1 MFNLSEYLNHS
12 MEQAASMSLRLS
24 LESGKERNFILQAVG
39 CQRKAAEKR
48 RLSEE
53 AGEHVPL
60 FLIASIAS
68 ECNLFCTGCYAR
80 ANRACGDLRD
90 QSGDGEMLPMAGIS
104 RSTAS
109 DLPASRWAGIF
120 REAADLGIG
129 IVILAGGEPLT
140 RPDVLEAAAGVPEL
154 IFPVFTN
161 GTMIGDKEIS
171 FFDENR
177 HIIPVISLEGTQ
189 KETDERRGAGV
200 YDLVRGKMDVL
211 HRKHILFG
219 VSVTVTSSNMDLVTS
234 PAFIHDLR
242 QAGCRLL
249 FFIEYTPVDRKTASL
264 TLDDTQRARLSEI
277 ISDLRKTETEMI
289 FSSFP
294 GDEAETQGCLAAG
307 RGFFHI
313 SPTGCAE
320 PCPVSPFSDM
330 NVRDASL
337 REVLRSP
344 FFRSLREDGFLSSEH
359 EGGCLLIEKEKEVR
373 EKLASAKNE

>member
-104 RSTAS
+104 RSIAS

-161 GTMIGDKEIS
+161 GTMIGDNEIS

-177 HIIPVISLEGTQ
+177 HIIPVISLEGTK
-189 KETDERRGAGV
+189 KETDERRGAGI
-200 YDLVRGKMDVL
+200 YDLVRGKMDDL

-219 VSVTVTSSNMDLVTS
+219 ASVTVTSSNMDLVTS

>member
-48 RLSEE
+48 RHSEE

-104 RSTAS
+104 RSIAS

-249 FFIEYTPVDRKTASL
+249 FFIEYTPVDRKNASL
-264 TLDDTQRARLSEI
+264 TLDDTRRARLSEI

>member
-104 RSTAS
+104 RSIAS
-109 DLPASRWAGIF
+109 DLPASRWAEIF
-120 REAADLGIG
+120 REAADIGIG
-129 IVILAGGEPLT
+129 VVILAGGEPLT
-140 RPDVLEAAAGVPEL
+140 RPDVLKAAAGVQEL

-177 HIIPVISLEGTQ
+177 HVIPVISIEGTQ

-200 YDLVRGKMDVL
+200 YDLVRGKMDEL
-211 HRKHILFG
+211 
-219 VSVTVTSSNMDLVTS
+219 
-234 PAFIHDLR
+234 
-242 QAGCRLL
+242 
-249 FFIEYTPVDRKTASL
+249 
-264 TLDDTQRARLSEI
+264 
-277 ISDLRKTETEMI
+277 
-289 FSSFP
+289 
-294 GDEAETQGCLAAG
+294 
-307 RGFFHI
+307 
-313 SPTGCAE
+313 
-320 PCPVSPFSDM
+320 
-330 NVRDASL
+330 
-337 REVLRSP
+337 
-344 FFRSLREDGFLSSEH
+344 
-359 EGGCLLIEKEKEVR
+359 
-373 EKLASAKNE
+373 